1 MNTKIAII
9 GLGYVG
15 LPLAMLFASKDYPV
29 IGIDIDQS
37 KVEKIKSG
45 KSYLSDLSDQ
55 EVEAFMKT
63 GRVDVTSDFSR
74 AKEAEA
80 ILLCVP
86 TPLREHKYPDLSY
99 LQTAISTLLPHLQK
113 GQLLV
118 LESSTFPGTTEEVM
132 LEMVEKA
139 GFAVGEDLFIG
150 YSPERIDPGNHMYT
164 LGQIP
169 KVVSGVTDKC
179 LKKVTSIYGAAFET
193 LVPVSSPKVAEMTK
207 ILENAQRL
215 INISFMNEMAQIC
228 HGLDIDIWEV
238 IQAASTKPYGFTPY
252 YPGPGIGGH
261 CIPVDPLYLKWKAN
275 NANMPTA
282 FIDLAKDVNDAQ
294 PRYIMKRI
302 EELIGEPAEEK
313 SVLLIGMTYKRDV
326 NDIRESMSVPVME
339 HVIGKG
345 YQADYYDPY
354 VEEIEINQQM
364 YQSIALEQKVI
375 ESYNC
380 VVILTDHSQID
391 YTALKAHA
399 KLILDTRNR
408 ISDHSKNVIR
418 L

>member
-275 NANMPTA
+275 NANMPTT

-326 NDIRESMSVPVME
+326 NDIRESMSVPVMA